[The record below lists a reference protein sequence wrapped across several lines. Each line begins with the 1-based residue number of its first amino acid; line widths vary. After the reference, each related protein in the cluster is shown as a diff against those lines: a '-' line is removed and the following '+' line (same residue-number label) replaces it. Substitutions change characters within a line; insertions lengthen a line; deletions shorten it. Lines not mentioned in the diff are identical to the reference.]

1 MVLQQGDRHPLPPYP
16 LIHRCL
22 LYTSQLSDTYVSDI
36 RVKTP
41 SIRQLAGNLS
51 GGNQQKVVISKWL
64 MTDPKVLIL
73 DEPTRGI
80 DVGSKSEI
88 YALIDQLASQ
98 GMAVIVV
105 TSEMNEILGICDR
118 IITVYEGNITREFTR
133 DEFSDTAILAAAL
146 GGEAG

>member
-1 MVLQQGDRHPLPPYP
+1 M
-16 LIHRCL
+16 
-22 LYTSQLSDTYVSDI
+22 
-36 RVKTP
+36 
-41 SIRQLAGNLS
+41 
-51 GGNQQKVVISKWL
+51 
-64 MTDPKVLIL
+64 
-73 DEPTRGI
+73 
-80 DVGSKSEI
+80 GSKSEI

>member
-1 MVLQQGDRHPLPPYP
+1 M
-16 LIHRCL
+16 
-22 LYTSQLSDTYVSDI
+22 
-36 RVKTP
+36 
-41 SIRQLAGNLS
+41 
-51 GGNQQKVVISKWL
+51 VISKWL

-88 YALIDQLASQ
+88 YALVDQLASQ

-133 DEFSDTAILAAAL
+133 EEFSDTAILAAAL

>member
-1 MVLQQGDRHPLPPYP
+1 
-16 LIHRCL
+16 
-22 LYTSQLSDTYVSDI
+22 
-36 RVKTP
+36 
-41 SIRQLAGNLS
+41 
-51 GGNQQKVVISKWL
+51 

>member
-1 MVLQQGDRHPLPPYP
+1 MWAP
-16 LIHRCL
+16 
-22 LYTSQLSDTYVSDI
+22 
-36 RVKTP
+36 
-41 SIRQLAGNLS
+41 N
-51 GGNQQKVVISKWL
+51 
-64 MTDPKVLIL
+64 
-73 DEPTRGI
+73 
-80 DVGSKSEI
+80 
-88 YALIDQLASQ
+88 LIDQLASQ